1 MPSPVAIITTS
12 VSSNAPISDYHG
24 LTVSSMTSLSLN
36 PDPLILFNVMVPSRS
51 SESLKAF
58 DLFGVHLLKPSSYS
72 IDLVRKFSQ
81 GHRSGGLITSPF
93 DGLLKDYDFF
103 HYDGLTKNSK
113 LENTGGILPLLM
125 HCDKILVCKKK
136 NFFEVADHE
145 IWVGEVVDTIISKHG
160 SKSDGNLLH
169 FNSEFYRVGTKIW
182 FPAPPPPLTS
192 GMHSILSFFLSL
204 CCPPAWRWSTY
215 TSVGCREKCLKWP
228 DVVSCLAEWA
238 IYKGQPYKKR
248 NALRRREETTSVYKM
263 VWLDII
269 PLVLSS
275 SLSFPL

>member
-1 MPSPVAIITTS
+1 MDSESGEKREREKDRRWSTKIETVTEHGNLWPLRNNCAYTLIMNSSLLKAQFKKVFQGMPSPVAIITTS

-169 FNSEFYRVGTKIW
+169 FNSEFYRVGTKI
-182 FPAPPPPLTS
+182 
-192 GMHSILSFFLSL
+192 
-204 CCPPAWRWSTY
+204 
-215 TSVGCREKCLKWP
+215 
-228 DVVSCLAEWA
+228 
-238 IYKGQPYKKR
+238 
-248 NALRRREETTSVYKM
+248 
-263 VWLDII
+263 
-269 PLVLSS
+269 
-275 SLSFPL
+275 